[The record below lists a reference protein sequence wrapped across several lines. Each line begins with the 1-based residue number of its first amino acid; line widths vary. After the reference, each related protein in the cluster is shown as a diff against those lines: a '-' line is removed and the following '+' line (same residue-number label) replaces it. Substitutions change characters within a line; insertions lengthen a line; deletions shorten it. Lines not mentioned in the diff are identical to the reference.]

1 MNYVYLCFWILSLWS
16 KSTRFNNSQKVLD
29 LLSLELHTPKF
40 VTNFKIYGTVP
51 QQKKKIEK
59 NIFFFLIKC
68 KISCFDLKIPL
79 TQLKQTDKY
88 ADAKLI
94 LQYNV
99 LLIWFRKCWQF
110 CIVTYFPHENYK
122 LDTNNNH

>member
-1 MNYVYLCFWILSLWS
+1 M
-16 KSTRFNNSQKVLD
+16 
-29 LLSLELHTPKF
+29 SLELHTPKF

-51 QQKKKIEK
+51 QQKKIEK
-59 NIFFFLIKC
+59 NIFFFFFFNKMQ
-68 KISCFDLKIPL
+68 ISCFDLKIPL

-99 LLIWFRKCWQF
+99 LLI
-110 CIVTYFPHENYK
+110 
-122 LDTNNNH
+122 